1 MMSIEYIE
9 SMARQAGITAQ
20 DLGTVPHIIRDQ
32 NEIDSYPPFP
42 FPALGTY
49 RPDGWELVDEIFADK
64 SGLGTDDEPA
74 LSTRQ
79 LKARLKV
86 GYGYAIIEEGQFQ
99 VYLGEFVPPAAG
111 RSG

>member
-1 MMSIEYIE
+1 MMSIEYIQQLSHE
-9 SMARQAGITAQ
+9 AGIRAD
-20 DLGTVPHIIRDQ
+20 DLGTMPHVVRSQD
-32 NEIDSYPPFP
+32 EIDSYPPFP
-42 FPALGTY
+42 FPAVGTY

-79 LKARLKV
+79 LKARLRV

-111 RSG
+111 RAG